1 MAYTVSDYIPINY
14 GWELSKCDNY
24 LQINWFEGDEV
35 LLVIKSFEKR
45 NTSNEEMFNECDED
59 SDSNIYE
66 SNESEMIMVLI
77 MMIFDLIII

>member
-1 MAYTVSDYIPINY
+1 MAYTVSDYIPIIY

-45 NTSNEEMFNECDED
+45 NISNEEMFNECDED

-66 SNESEMIMVLI
+66 SNESDNDNGSDYDD
-77 MMIFDLIII
+77 F